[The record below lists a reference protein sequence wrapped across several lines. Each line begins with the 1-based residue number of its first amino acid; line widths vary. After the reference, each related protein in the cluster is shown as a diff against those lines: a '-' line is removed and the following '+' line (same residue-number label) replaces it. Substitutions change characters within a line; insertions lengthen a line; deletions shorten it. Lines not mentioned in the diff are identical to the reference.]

1 MENITLSDIQHPS
14 FVSPAMQ
21 LGLERSIFEPLR
33 LPALSETI
41 GREAPNRLTPLPF
54 GDLPAVAPGPAFI
67 KATGLQDTTY
77 GQSANIPAYL
87 ASGFSG
93 GYDPSDIDPETGKPM
108 FHQPSLFK
116 TMASPTRFLTP
127 ETVSPQMAIPFN
139 AKGMAFDTK
148 RAIFSPHMLAP
159 SNAMIDIYHKYKK

>member
-1 MENITLSDIQHPS
+1 MDTLTLKDLQHPS

-33 LPALSETI
+33 LPTLSSAI
-41 GREAPNRLTPLPF
+41 GREAPDRLTPLPF
-54 GDLPAVAPGPAFI
+54 GDMPAIAPGPAFV

-77 GQSANIPAYL
+77 GQSANIPAYI
-87 ASGFSG
+87 ASGFQG
-93 GYDPSDIDPETGKPM
+93 GYDPSDIDPETGKPA

-127 ETVSPQMAIPFN
+127 ETVAPQMAIPFN
-139 AKGMAFDTK
+139 ARGMAFDTK
-148 RAIFSPHMLAP
+148 RAIFSPYQVAP
-159 SNAMIDIYHKYKK
+159 SNAIVDMYHKLRM